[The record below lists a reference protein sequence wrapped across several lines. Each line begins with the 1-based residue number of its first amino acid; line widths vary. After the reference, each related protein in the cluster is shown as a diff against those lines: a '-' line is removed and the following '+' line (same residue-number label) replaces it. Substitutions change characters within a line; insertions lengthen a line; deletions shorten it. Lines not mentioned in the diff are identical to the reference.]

1 MVSAAHVEPFD
12 IRKLQILSEFIFHN
26 FQSRLQIIRVLL
38 AEGMKMDPVKL
49 FHKIFPEIGQGH
61 AESLG
66 TGGAQAAARRAGVVN
81 FVVLLSG
88 ALRVYAD
95 ADADAFF
102 LTEVRVFFKLG
113 KGIEYQM
120 FADIGEFPDLR
131 FLEGRSE
138 YVIFFSHFF
147 ISKLCLEKTAGC
159 GSVQILPDQRVLKE
173 VRECLLG
180 KEDLASGVV
189 LYFL

>member
-12 IRKLQILSEFIFHN
+12 IRKLQILSEFFLHRL
-26 FQSRLQIIRVLL
+26 QSRLQIIRVLL
-38 AEGMKMDPVKL
+38 AEGMEMDPVKL
-49 FHKIFPEIGQGH
+49 FHEIFPEICQGH
-61 AESLG
+61 AES
-66 TGGAQAAARRAGVVN
+66 GAGRARIIDRVVT
-81 FVVLLSG
+81 LSG
-88 ALRVYAD
+88 TLRVYAD
-95 ADADAFF
+95 ANADTLF

-120 FADIGEFPDLR
+120 FADIGDLADLR

-138 YVIFFSHFF
+138 HMILLSHFF

-173 VRECLLG
+173 VRECLLC
-180 KEDLASGVV
+180 KEDLAAGVI
-189 LYFL
+189 LDFL

>member
-1 MVSAAHVEPFD
+1 MEV
-12 IRKLQILSEFIFHN
+12 
-26 FQSRLQIIRVLL
+26 
-38 AEGMKMDPVKL
+38 DPVKL

-61 AESLG
+61 AESG
-66 TGGAQAAARRAGVVN
+66 ARRTGIVDRVVA
-81 FVVLLSG
+81 LSG

-95 ADADAFF
+95 ADADALF

-120 FADIGEFPDLR
+120 FADIGDLADLG

-138 YVIFFSHFF
+138 YMVLLSHFF
-147 ISKLCLEKTAGC
+147 ISKLCLEESAGC
-159 GSVQILPDQRVLKE
+159 GSVQILSDQRVLKE

-180 KEDLASGVV
+180 KEDLTAGVI
-189 LYFL
+189 LDFL

>member
-12 IRKLQILSEFIFHN
+12 IRKLQVLPEFFLHRL
-26 FQSRLQIIRVLL
+26 QSHLQIIRVLL
-38 AEGMKMDPVKL
+38 TEGMEVDPVKL
-49 FHKIFPEIGQGH
+49 FHEIFPEIRQCH
-61 AESLG
+61 AES
-66 TGGAQAAARRAGVVN
+66 GAGRAWIIDRVVA
-81 FVVLLSG
+81 LSRT
-88 ALRVYAD
+88 LRVYAD

-173 VRECLLG
+173 VRECLLC
-180 KEDLASGVV
+180 KEDLAAGVI
-189 LYFL
+189 LDFL

>member
-1 MVSAAHVEPFD
+1 MVA
-12 IRKLQILSEFIFHN
+12 
-26 FQSRLQIIRVLL
+26 
-38 AEGMKMDPVKL
+38 
-49 FHKIFPEIGQGH
+49 
-61 AESLG
+61 LG
-66 TGGAQAAARRAGVVN
+66 
-81 FVVLLSG
+81 G

-102 LTEVRVFFKLG
+102 LAEVRVFFKLG

-120 FADIGEFPDLR
+120 FADIGDLANFR

-180 KEDLASGVV
+180 KEDLAAGVV

>member
-1 MVSAAHVEPFD
+1 
-12 IRKLQILSEFIFHN
+12 
-26 FQSRLQIIRVLL
+26 
-38 AEGMKMDPVKL
+38 MDPIKL
-49 FHKIFPEIGQGH
+49 FHEIFPKICQGH
-61 AESLG
+61 AESG
-66 TGGAQAAARRAGVVN
+66 SRRAGIVDRVVA
-81 FVVLLSG
+81 LGG

-102 LTEVRVFFKLG
+102 LAEVRVFFKLG

-120 FADIGEFPDLR
+120 FADIDEFPDLR

-147 ISKLCLEKTAGC
+147 ISKLCLEKSAGC
-159 GSVQILPDQRVLKE
+159 GSVQILPDQRVLEE

-180 KEDLASGVV
+180 KEDPAAGVV
-189 LYFL
+189 LDLL

>member
-12 IRKLQILSEFIFHN
+12 IRKPQVLSEFFLHRL
-26 FQSRLQIIRVLL
+26 QSRLQIIRVLL
-38 AEGMKMDPVKL
+38 AEGMEVDPVKL

-61 AESLG
+61 AESG
-66 TGGAQAAARRAGVVN
+66 SRRTGIVDRVVA
-81 FVVLLSG
+81 LSG

-159 GSVQILPDQRVLKE
+159 GSVQILPDQRVLEE

-180 KEDLASGVV
+180 KEDLAAGVV

>member
-1 MVSAAHVEPFD
+1 MVA
-12 IRKLQILSEFIFHN
+12 
-26 FQSRLQIIRVLL
+26 
-38 AEGMKMDPVKL
+38 
-49 FHKIFPEIGQGH
+49 
-61 AESLG
+61 LG
-66 TGGAQAAARRAGVVN
+66 
-81 FVVLLSG
+81 G

-180 KEDLASGVV
+180 KEDLAAGVV
-189 LYFL
+189 FHFL

>member
-38 AEGMKMDPVKL
+38 AESMEMDPVKL
-49 FHKIFPEIGQGH
+49 FHEIFPEIRQCH
-61 AESLG
+61 AESG
-66 TGGAQAAARRAGVVN
+66 ARRTGIVDRVVA
-81 FVVLLSG
+81 LSG
-88 ALRVYAD
+88 TLRVYAD

-173 VRECLLG
+173 VRECLLC
-180 KEDLASGVV
+180 KEDLAAGVV
-189 LYFL
+189 LDLL

>member
-1 MVSAAHVEPFD
+1 MVSTAHVEPFD
-12 IRKLQILSEFIFHN
+12 IRKLQILSKFIFHSL
-26 FQSRLQIIRVLL
+26 QSRLQIIRVLL
-38 AEGMKMDPVKL
+38 AEGMEVDPVKL
-49 FHKIFPEIGQGH
+49 FHEIFPEIRQCH
-61 AESLG
+61 AES
-66 TGGAQAAARRAGVVN
+66 GAGSAWIIDRVVA
-81 FVVLLSG
+81 LSG

-95 ADADAFF
+95 ADADALF

-120 FADIGEFPDLR
+120 FADIGDLANFR

-159 GSVQILPDQRVLKE
+159 GSVQILPDQRVLKK
-173 VRECLLG
+173 VRKCLLG
-180 KEDLASGVV
+180 KEDLAAGVV
-189 LYFL
+189 LDFL